1 MILCEELLIIMCS
14 KSIHGMK
21 YSIVKVH
28 NCQLLYLTRIVY
40 SVVIVSL
47 QYCLYVPPDYL
58 TTLARKST
66 RTAPSRFGRHPL
78 MSSLVR
84 AERVLQTTGYIY
96 TPPDSSLETLQC
108 SASVFCVIKSQQAH
122 PPASSVKSTV
132 ILPDQREFE
141 GPNYSTGISART
153 NTWNANLQ
161 MSPTFF
167 VFMVDNKN
175 CKLSKNVFVYFTDF
189 CQVIGSILT
198 WKKSLRGLFGNLE
211 GQKLSSLQ

>member
-1 MILCEELLIIMCS
+1 
-14 KSIHGMK
+14 
-21 YSIVKVH
+21 
-28 NCQLLYLTRIVY
+28 
-40 SVVIVSL
+40 
-47 QYCLYVPPDYL
+47 
-58 TTLARKST
+58 
-66 RTAPSRFGRHPL
+66 

-84 AERVLQTTGYIY
+84 AERVLQTTVYIY

-153 NTWNANLQ
+153 NTWNANFQ

-167 VFMVDNKN
+167 VFMVDTKN

-189 CQVIGSILT
+189 SQVIGSILT
-198 WKKSLRGLFGNLE
+198 WKKSLRGLLWEFTSSKTLIVTISHFTV
-211 GQKLSSLQ
+211 SSLQVSLKSSLRPKVKIRT

>member
-1 MILCEELLIIMCS
+1 M
-14 KSIHGMK
+14 
-21 YSIVKVH
+21 
-28 NCQLLYLTRIVY
+28 
-40 SVVIVSL
+40 
-47 QYCLYVPPDYL
+47 
-58 TTLARKST
+58 
-66 RTAPSRFGRHPL
+66 
-78 MSSLVR
+78 
-84 AERVLQTTGYIY
+84 LQTTGYIY

-132 ILPDQREFE
+132 ILPDQREFV
-141 GPNYSTGISART
+141 GPNYSSGISART

-189 CQVIGSILT
+189 CRVIGSILI
-198 WKKSLRGLFGNLE
+198 WKKSLRGSKTLIVTISHFTV
-211 GQKLSSLQ
+211 SSLQVSLKSSLRPKVKSRT

>member
-1 MILCEELLIIMCS
+1 MILCDELLIIMCTE
-14 KSIHGMK
+14 SIHGIN
-21 YSIVKVH
+21 YHQSAELSDIIPHENRLRRCLRLASV
-28 NCQLLYLTRIVY
+28 LLVCTSR
-40 SVVIVSL
+40 
-47 QYCLYVPPDYL
+47 PP
-58 TTLARKST
+58 TLSYYPRKST

-84 AERVLQTTGYIY
+84 AERVLQATGYCIY
-96 TPPDSSLETLQC
+96 TSPDSSLETLQC

-132 ILPDQREFE
+132 ILPGQREFV

-175 CKLSKNVFVYFTDF
+175 CKLSKNVFVYF
-189 CQVIGSILT
+189 V
-198 WKKSLRGLFGNLE
+198 
-211 GQKLSSLQ
+211 KL